1 MELKQFLPGIFCVV
15 TALLIMVRLMH
26 YARFYGPSYFLWIG
40 IILAVVG
47 LISLIKPLAFLFIL
61 NRTMALTVF
70 GGGLL
75 TITASLFWPVQLIKA
90 HTGNVIDQLAP
101 EYASNEY
108 HERIINAS
116 PSTIKDAFRITGV
129 GDIPIVH
136 LLMKIR
142 GIAEE
147 KDMSDEASKTEFETG
162 ILRTPDFDWI
172 VVDSIECITFMI
184 MNVSTKTPPPILK
197 TIEQFNAFNEPG
209 YNKVAVN
216 FRFKPLGNGQT
227 LVSTETRNFAPVAS
241 DNQRFARYWRVI
253 YPGSALIRRV
263 WLDTLAK
270 KAEQME
276 QVKNNKQGTTTN

>member
-1 MELKQFLPGIFCVV
+1 MELKQILPGILCIVA
-15 TALLIMVRLMH
+15 TLAIMVRLMH
-26 YARFYGPSYFLWIG
+26 YARFYAPSYFFWIG
-40 IILAVVG
+40 LILAVVG

-61 NRTMALTVF
+61 NRTIALIVL

-75 TITASLFWPVQLIKA
+75 TLTASILWPVQLTKA
-90 HTGNVIDQLAP
+90 QTNQVINQMLP

-116 PSTIKDAFRITGV
+116 PETIKEAFRITCV
-129 GDIPIVH
+129 GDIPVVH

-147 KDMSDEASKTEFETG
+147 KDMSGEVSKTEAETG
-162 ILRTPDFDWI
+162 ILKTPDFDWI
-172 VVDSIECITFMI
+172 IVDSIECITFMI
-184 MNVSTKTPPPILK
+184 INVSTKTPPPVLT

-216 FRFKPLGNGQT
+216 FCFKPLGNGQT
-227 LVSTETRNFAPVAS
+227 LVSTETRNFAQTPS
-241 DNQRFARYWRVI
+241 DNRQFARYWRVI

-276 QVKNNKQGTTTN
+276 KQKSK